1 MNEYK
6 IVFYNHNIKE
16 GYIQV
21 IKGLK
26 ANSDNDAMDIIKD
39 TWNISKNWIIS
50 TSISKLNRG

>member
-6 IVFYNHNIKE
+6 IVFYNHNIEE

-21 IKGLK
+21 IRGLK

-50 TSISKLNRG
+50 TSILKLNRG